1 MRIILTGDKGMG
13 KTTVCRRVIEI
24 ARKRG
29 LGCVGTI
36 TSQQGDDLLVEDIST
51 GEKRLLAVVAGSREI
66 PDGIL
71 SCHFLFSREGIE
83 FGRRALRKEGDL
95 LIIDEFGRLEL
106 TGRGFDNALA
116 AFKNHRNSILVV
128 RDILKDE
135 LLEELEGVDLRVVEI
150 TERNREEAP
159 QEIVELVCGDL
170 NAH

>member
-1 MRIILTGDKGMG
+1 MRIILTGNRGVG

-24 ARKRG
+24 ARKKG
-29 LGCVGTI
+29 LSCVGTI
-36 TSQQGDDLLVEDIST
+36 TSQQGEDLLVEDIST
-51 GEKRLLAVVAGSREI
+51 GERRLLAVVTGSKEI
-66 PDGIL
+66 PDGIP

-83 FGRRALRKEGDL
+83 FGRGALRKEGAL

-116 AFKNHRNSILVV
+116 AFKKHRSAILVV

-135 LLEELEGVDLRVVEI
+135 LLEKLDGVDLRVVEI

-159 QEIVELVCGDL
+159 REIFELACGDV